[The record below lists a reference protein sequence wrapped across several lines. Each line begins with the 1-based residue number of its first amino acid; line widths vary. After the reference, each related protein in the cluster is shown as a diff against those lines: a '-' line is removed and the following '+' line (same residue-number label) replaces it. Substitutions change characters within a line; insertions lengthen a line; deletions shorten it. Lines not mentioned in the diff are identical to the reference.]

1 MSRDGPNR
9 VLKGT
14 RGRGVAVI
22 IGGLAST
29 VIIRGL
35 ISTVIIGGLVS
46 IVL

>member
-29 VIIRGL
+29 VII
-35 ISTVIIGGLVS
+35 GGLVS